1 LASKIPWDE
10 PLETVLDGLRFLV
23 VDDDPDT
30 LEVTASLLRL
40 CGATVRTASCA
51 SEALALLGVWGPDA
65 LLSDLEMPGED
76 GCQLIA
82 RVRQLPGALG
92 HLPAIAITAHHQT
105 MDRIQASAAGFTSL
119 VPKPFNVVALVGM
132 LRRLRGRDRLS

>member
-1 LASKIPWDE
+1 MASTIPWDE
-10 PLETVLDGLRFLV
+10 PLEAVLGGLCFLV

-30 LEVTASLLRL
+30 LEVTATLLRL
-40 CGATVRTASCA
+40 CGATVRTAGSA
-51 SEALALLGVWGPDA
+51 SEALALLKVWGWGPDA

-92 HLPAIAITAHHQT
+92 RLPAIAITAHHQT
-105 MDRIQASAAGFTSL
+105 MDRIQARAAGFTSL
-119 VPKPFNVVALVGM
+119 MPKPFNVVALVSM
-132 LRRLRGRDRLS
+132 LRRLRP